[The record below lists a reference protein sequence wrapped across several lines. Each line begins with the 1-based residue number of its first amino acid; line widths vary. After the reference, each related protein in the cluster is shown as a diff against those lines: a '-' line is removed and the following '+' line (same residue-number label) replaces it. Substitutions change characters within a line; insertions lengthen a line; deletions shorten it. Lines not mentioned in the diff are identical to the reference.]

1 MRTQSSF
8 EFPVSLIKH
17 YLYCPRI
24 PYFVLVLGFKERTTE
39 LMINGREKHSKV
51 LKKMKSNGWNVNAFL
66 KSEKYNIYGYVDAFR
81 KEENGYAVMELK
93 DTNYKKRILKIHLY
107 QAAAY
112 GLLVEENFGRV
123 YKLIVKYND
132 KEICKPFT
140 RGIKNYVVSIINKI
154 HRIHE
159 IGLVSIKIDKSKC
172 YNCGFRNRCKE
183 I

>member
-1 MRTQSSF
+1 
-8 EFPVSLIKH
+8 
-17 YLYCPRI
+17 
-24 PYFVLVLGFKERTTE
+24 LVLGFKERTTE